1 MRCTATLIIKPL
13 NMWMDFL
20 ILMKQELAIS
30 AIIFVLMF
38 LKLGKDRSNETL
50 MGIVNVLLF
59 VNLVVGFFWNREG
72 MLFNEMFRTSRLM
85 VFEKNILNLGMLII
99 SMQSYSWLK
108 THRHV
113 PEFYMLLLST
123 MLGMFFMISGGNLL
137 MFYLGLELST
147 IPLAAAANFDLTRK
161 RSSEAAMKLIFS
173 SAFSSALLLFG
184 ISMIYGT
191 TGTLIFSQLP
201 QHLSNN
207 PLQVFAFILMVAGFA
222 FKISVVPFHLWT
234 ADVYEGAPVA
244 VTSFLSV
251 ISKGA
256 VIFVFVSVL
265 YTVFKPLA
273 ETWYNMLFVLSLTT
287 IIIGNLFAIRQD
299 NFKRFLAFS
308 SIAQVGFILV
318 GISGSSDTAST
329 SVIYFV
335 LIYLFSNL
343 AAFGVVSLVSTISGK
358 ENISD
363 YKAFYKTNPALSW
376 ILTIALFS
384 LAGVPPTA
392 GFFGKFFL
400 LMAGAGKGNYL
411 LIAIAALNMVISFY
425 YYLRVVKAIFMDANE
440 QPIAAMEIPIMS
452 KLALYVCVAGIL
464 VVGSASW
471 FYNHIFELVTNV

>member
-1 MRCTATLIIKPL
+1 
-13 NMWMDFL
+13 MWIDSL
-20 ILMKQELAIS
+20 ILMKQELAIVV
-30 AIIFVLMF
+30 IIFILIF
-38 LKLGKDRSNETL
+38 LKLGKERSNESF
-50 MGIVNVLLF
+50 MNIVNVLLF
-59 VNLVVGFFWNREG
+59 INLLVGFFWNREG
-72 MLFNEMFRTSRLM
+72 MLFNEMFRTNKLM
-85 VFEKNILNLGMLII
+85 VLEKNILNLGMLII
-99 SMQSYSWLK
+99 SMQSYLWLK
-108 THRHV
+108 THRHT

-147 IPLAAAANFDLTRK
+147 IPLAAAANFDLTKK

-184 ISMIYGT
+184 MSMIYGT
-191 TGTLIFSQLP
+191 TGTLVFSELP
-201 QHLSNN
+201 QHISNN
-207 PLQVFAFILMVAGFA
+207 PLQIFAFILLLAGFA

-256 VIFVFVSVL
+256 VLFVFVSVL
-265 YTVFKPLA
+265 YTVFQPLA
-273 ETWYNMLFVLSLTT
+273 ESWYKMIFILSLLT
-287 IIIGNLFAIRQD
+287 IIIGNLFAIRQN

-318 GISGSSDTAST
+318 GISGSSDIATT
-329 SVIYFV
+329 SVVYFV
-335 LIYLFSNL
+335 LIYVFSNL
-343 AAFGVVSLVSTISGK
+343 AAFGVISLVSTVTGK

-363 YKAFYKTNPALSW
+363 YKGFYKTNPVLSW

-400 LMAGAGKGNYL
+400 LMSGAGKGNYW

-425 YYLRVVKAIFMDANE
+425 YYLRVVKAIFMDAND
-440 QPIAAMEIPIMS
+440 QPIQNIRMPLVPR
-452 KLALYVCVAGIL
+452 LALYLCIIGIL
-464 VVGSASW
+464 SVGVISW
-471 FYNHIFELVTNV
+471 FYDYIYLLVTNV

>member
-1 MRCTATLIIKPL
+1 
-13 NMWMDFL
+13 MWTEFL
-20 ILMKQELAIS
+20 ILMKQEMAII
-30 AIIFVLMF
+30 AIIFILMF
-38 LKLGKDRSNETL
+38 LKLGKERSNESF
-50 MGIVNVLLF
+50 MNIVNILLLI
-59 VNLVVGFFWNREG
+59 NLVVGFFWNSEG
-72 MLFNEMFRTSRLM
+72 ILFNEMFRTNKLM
-85 VFEKNILNLGMLII
+85 VLEKNILNLAMLII

-108 THRHV
+108 THKHV

-147 IPLAAAANFDLTRK
+147 IPLAAAANFDLTKR

-191 TGTLIFSQLP
+191 TGTLTFSELP
-201 QHLSNN
+201 QYLNGN
-207 PLQVFAFILMVAGFA
+207 PLQVFAFILLLAGFA
-222 FKISVVPFHLWT
+222 FKISAVPFHLWT

-251 ISKGA
+251 VSKGA
-256 VIFVFVSVL
+256 VLFVFVSVL
-265 YTVFKPLA
+265 YTVFKPMA
-273 ETWYNMLFVLSLTT
+273 AAWYNMLFIISLLT

-318 GISGSSDTAST
+318 GISGSSQLGTAS
-329 SVIYFV
+329 VVYFV
-335 LIYLFSNL
+335 LIYVFSNL
-343 AAFGVVSLVSTISGK
+343 AAFGVVSLVSAVTGK

-363 YKAFYKTNPALSW
+363 YKGFYKTNPVLSW
-376 ILTIALFS
+376 VLTIALFS

-400 LMAGAGKGNYL
+400 LIAGAGKGNYL
-411 LIAIAALNMVISFY
+411 LISIAALNMVVSFY
-425 YYLRVVKAIFMDANE
+425 YYLRIVKAIFMDQNA
-440 QPIAAMEIPIMS
+440 QPIERISIPLIPR
-452 KLALYVCVAGIL
+452 LALYACMIGVIAVGL
-464 VVGSASW
+464 VSW
-471 FYNHIFELVTNV
+471 IYEYIHSLSTGL